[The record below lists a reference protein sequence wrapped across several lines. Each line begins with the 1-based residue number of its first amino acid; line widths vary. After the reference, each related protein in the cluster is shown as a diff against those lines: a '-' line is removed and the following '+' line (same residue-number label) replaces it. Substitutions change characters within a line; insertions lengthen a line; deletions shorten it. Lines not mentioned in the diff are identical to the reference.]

1 MTHVRRVLLV
11 TLVLL
16 GAVACSG
23 GDGEDAA
30 TTTTADPGTVESSST
45 TAPPD
50 YTGDP
55 GSPFCTLL
63 RDTDPSTILAGD
75 GGDPAAVQQAFTRL
89 VGVFADARALAPS
102 EIAADVGLVADG
114 IEALDAAL
122 AAVGY
127 DFTALA
133 ATPQAAEV
141 TAAVNDPVFT
151 DAGAR
156 ISAYRSQVCGL

>member
-1 MTHVRRVLLV
+1 VLLV
-11 TLVLL
+11 ALVLL
-16 GAVACSG
+16 AAACSG
-23 GDGEDAA
+23 GGGEDAA

-50 YTGDP
+50 YTGDA

-75 GGDPAAVQQAFTRL
+75 GSDPAAVEQAFTGL
-89 VGVFADARALAPS
+89 VRVFADARALAPS

-133 ATPQAAEV
+133 AAPQAAEV
-141 TAAVNDPVFT
+141 TEAVNDPVFT

-156 ISAYRSQVCGL
+156 ISAYRTQVCGL

>member
-1 MTHVRRVLLV
+1 VRHVRRALLIAVVLLV
-11 TLVLL
+11 T
-16 GAVACSG
+16 ACSDG
-23 GDGEDAA
+23 GGEDAA
-30 TTTTADPGTVESSST
+30 TTTTTEPSTAGSSST
-45 TAPPD
+45 TAPPT
-50 YTGDP
+50 YTGDAA
-55 GSPFCTLL
+55 SPFCTLL
-63 RDTDPSTILAGD
+63 RDTDPRTILAGD
-75 GGDPAAVQQAFTRL
+75 GGDPAAVEQAFTRL
-89 VGVFADARALAPS
+89 VRVFADARALAPA

-127 DFTALA
+127 DFAVLA

-156 ISAYRSQVCGL
+156 ISAYRTQVCGL

>member
-1 MTHVRRVLLV
+1 MTHVRRALLA

-23 GDGEDAA
+23 GDGEGAA
-30 TTTTADPGTVESSST
+30 TTTTADPGTAESSST

-75 GGDPAAVQQAFTRL
+75 GGDPAAVEQAFTRL

-114 IEALDAAL
+114 IQALDAAL

>member
-1 MTHVRRVLLV
+1 MTHVRRALLIAFVLLV
-11 TLVLL
+11 
-16 GAVACSG
+16 AACSDG
-23 GDGEDAA
+23 GGEDAG
-30 TTTTADPGTVESSST
+30 TTTTEPSTAGSSST
-45 TAPPD
+45 TAPPT
-50 YTGDP
+50 YTGDAA
-55 GSPFCTLL
+55 SPFCTLL

-75 GGDPAAVQQAFTRL
+75 GGDPGAVEQAFTRL
-89 VGVFADARALAPS
+89 VRVFADARALAPA

-156 ISAYRSQVCGL
+156 ISAYRAQVCGL